1 MAYQYNSYCGLYCGA
16 CDALQAN
23 KTGNLKITAEKWKM
37 NPADIT
43 CHGCKSSVISIYC
56 RDCDIRKCAQ
66 EMKVEFCYECKKFPC
81 KRIVA
86 FNNDPHPHHSIV
98 LKNLNT
104 IKVKGKKAWL
114 RREDRRWRCK
124 KCRMRFSW
132 YSKKC
137 TKCGSLVY
145 NCILEEKELKRT

>member
-1 MAYQYNSYCGLYCGA
+1 
-16 CDALQAN
+16 
-23 KTGNLKITAEKWKM
+23 
-37 NPADIT
+37 
-43 CHGCKSSVISIYC
+43 
-56 RDCDIRKCAQ
+56 
-66 EMKVEFCYECKKFPC
+66 MKVEFCYECKKFPC